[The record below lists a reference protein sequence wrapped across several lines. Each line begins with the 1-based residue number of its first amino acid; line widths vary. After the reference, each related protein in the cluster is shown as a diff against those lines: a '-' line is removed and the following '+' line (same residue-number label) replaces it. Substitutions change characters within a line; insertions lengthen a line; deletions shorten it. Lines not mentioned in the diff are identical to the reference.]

1 MAKKEHAAEPS
12 PRRSA
17 DAPGQLG
24 GPLPKRMRSAPQGFN
39 PTKYIVLSYHTLDAF
54 AQRLERSDPDRFTWY
69 SSKWGKFADSGMDN
83 IVMGGFSPE
92 NMVRRSH
99 VLFLADFNSND
110 AILSQL
116 HVLVMLCES
125 FIATLTIYL
134 PYLPTAT
141 MERIT
146 VEGEVATANT
156 ICRIL
161 SGLPHTGGPSRVMFY
176 DLHTL
181 QNRFYLHTG
190 AIATMHTT
198 IPLIKQVL
206 ARQGSPIGSV
216 AFPDEGAQKRFGSL
230 FAEFDV
236 VTCGKKRVGNE
247 RNVVIQ
253 DGNCE
258 GKHVLIVDDMVKTGG
273 TLVECAKALMLHGAS
288 AVSAFCAHAAFP
300 QGAEA
305 RFCKGGD
312 RCVFE
317 TFYLTNTN
325 TTVVER
331 ILALPADQTAFEVL
345 DILPLVIEDL

>member
-1 MAKKEHAAEPS
+1 MSKAE
-12 PRRSA
+12 
-17 DAPGQLG
+17 DAQPLG
-24 GPLPKRMRSAPQGFN
+24 GPAPKRQRSPPQGFN
-39 PTKYIVLSYHTLDAF
+39 PTKYVVLSYKTLDTF
-54 AQRLERSDPDRFTWY
+54 ARRLEAADPERFSVYET
-69 SSKWGKFADSGMDN
+69 KWGKFDDSGMDN
-83 IVMGGFSPE
+83 IVMGGFSPV
-92 NMVRRSH
+92 NVVMRSH

-156 ICRIL
+156 VCRIL
-161 SGLPHTGGPSRVMFY
+161 SGLPHTGGPSRIMFY

-198 IPLIKQVL
+198 IPLIKEVL
-206 ARQGSPIGSV
+206 ARKGSPIEAI

-230 FAEFDV
+230 FAEYDV

-253 DGNCE
+253 DGDCQ
-258 GKHVLIVDDMVKTGG
+258 GKHVLIIDDMVKTGG

-288 AVSAFCAHAAFP
+288 AVSAYCAHAAFP
-300 QGAEA
+300 HGAEY

-312 RCVFE
+312 RAVFS
-317 TFYLTNTN
+317 TFFVTNSN

-331 ILALPADQTAFEVL
+331 ILALPKEETLFEVL
-345 DILPLVIEDL
+345 DILPLVINDL